1 MDTLNKRMAFLS
13 ALAVPALAA
22 RAQEAADAAAAVA
35 PQPGL
40 SAAELF
46 AMGGWMMYALAAVSV
61 VGVALVLYYL
71 FALRG
76 GRVAPEALAIRL
88 RELLKAGRVREAK
101 ELCRANRSALA
112 RVAGAALAFRA
123 ENPSSTVEAVKEVM
137 ESEGSRQTAK
147 MQEAVRCLSDI
158 AAVAPMVGLLG
169 TVMGMLK
176 AFNSVAFDVVKARPM
191 ELAGGVGQA
200 LVTTIA
206 GLLVAIPAVV
216 AYAVFRGRASSLAG
230 RLETASAGLLHVL
243 ATSAPETAEGA
254 GDEL

>member
-1 MDTLNKRMAFLS
+1 MKNPVSGKLLL
-13 ALAVPALAA
+13 ALLALP
-22 RAQEAADAAAAVA
+22 AAAASAQSA
-35 PQPGL
+35 PAGAEAAAGL

-61 VGVALVLYYL
+61 VGVSLVFYYL
-71 FALRG
+71 FALRT

-88 RELLKAGRVREAK
+88 RELLNAGRVREAK
-101 ELCRANRSALA
+101 ELCRANRSSLA
-112 RVAGAALAFRA
+112 RVAASALAFRA
-123 ENPSSTVEAVKEVM
+123 ENPAAGTAAVKEVM
-137 ESEGSRQTAK
+137 ESEGARQGAK
-147 MQEAVRCLSDI
+147 MQEAVHYLADI

-216 AYAVFRGRASSLAG
+216 MYAVFRGRVSSLVG
-230 RLETASAGLLHVL
+230 KLEVASAGLLHVL
-243 ATSAPETAEGA
+243 AKGAPAEGA
-254 GDEL
+254 PEGDGR